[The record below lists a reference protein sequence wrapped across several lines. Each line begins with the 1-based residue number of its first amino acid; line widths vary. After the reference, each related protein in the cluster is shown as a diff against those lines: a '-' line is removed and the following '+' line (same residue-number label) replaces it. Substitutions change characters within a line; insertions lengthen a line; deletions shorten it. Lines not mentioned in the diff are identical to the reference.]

1 MLDVSP
7 PGERACGSFAP
18 IIMSKWLHNANKRN
32 NLPPLGLG
40 SLVTRGRS
48 LPVVRISLCCGTIK
62 GRNSPGGAPSPLLLA
77 LAVRIVVVDLD
88 GPGLE
93 LGEGAHSLS

>member
-1 MLDVSP
+1 M
-7 PGERACGSFAP
+7 
-18 IIMSKWLHNANKRN
+18 
-32 NLPPLGLG
+32 
-40 SLVTRGRS
+40 
-48 LPVVRISLCCGTIK
+48 VRISPCCSTIK
-62 GRNSPGGAPSPLLLA
+62 GKDSPGRAPSTLLLA